1 MKKLIC
7 LLLACILL
15 VGVTACGGNSSNGS
29 ASTSNQGQNNQGTD
43 NQGQDNQGTDKTQIA
58 LLIAAGSD
66 LDDRGFNTDAW
77 RAINQFCDETGMHCG
92 YYMPAESTVEMDMA
106 ACDAAVKAGAE
117 VIIACSSMFQV
128 SLLEMS
134 KTYPDIKFISVEATP
149 QTTDG
154 QVEIRDNVKVINF
167 SAEQSGY
174 MAGYACVKN
183 GYRNLGVLCATALP
197 GIIQYGYGFIAGCD
211 AAATEMSA
219 DDVNLKYMYLP
230 GVLSPDRQTTAASW
244 YQAGTE
250 VIFTVAGP
258 GNLSVF
264 AAAEQNNGL
273 VVGCDSDQGAESD
286 TVILS
291 ALKDLYS
298 VCYSTLV
305 DWNNGEFAGGEV
317 FLLGAAEHA
326 TGLAMASSKLENFS
340 QEDYNTL
347 FDNIATNANGISDS
361 IPNDRT
367 YESPSDIPIQ
377 SITLDYIQ

>member
-1 MKKLIC
+1 MKKL
-7 LLLACILL
+7 LSLILVL
-15 VGVTACGGNSSNGS
+15 VMLVSMTACGGS
-29 ASTSNQGQNNQGTD
+29 AEASEAPDAND
-43 NQGQDNQGTDKTQIA
+43 NAQAAPAESEEIKIA
-58 LLIAAGSD
+58 LLISAGGD
-66 LDDRGFNTDAW
+66 LDDRGFNTAAW
-77 RAINQFCDETGMHCG
+77 KAINQYCDENNMKCG
-92 YYMPAESTVEMDMA
+92 YYMPSESTVEMDMA

-117 VIIACSSMFQV
+117 VVVVCSGMFQV

-134 KTYPDIKFISVEATP
+134 KTYPDVKFLSIEATP

-154 QVEIRDNVKVINF
+154 QIDIRDNVKVINF

-183 GYRNLGVLCATALP
+183 GYKDLGVLCATALP

-211 AAATEMSA
+211 AAATEMNA
-219 DDVNLKYMYLP
+219 DDVTLKYMYLP
-230 GVLSPDRQTTAASW
+230 GALSPERQTTAAAW

-273 VVGCDSDQGAESD
+273 CVGCDSDQGAESD

-291 ALKDLYS
+291 ALKDVYS
-298 VCYSTLV
+298 VCYNTLV
-305 DWNNGEFAGGEV
+305 DWGKGEFAGTEV
-317 FLLGAAEHA
+317 FLLGAKEQA
-326 TGLAMASSKLENFS
+326 TGLAMESSKLENFS
-340 QEDYNTL
+340 QAEYDAL
-347 FDNIATNANGISDS
+347 FQAMSENAGGVYDS

-367 YESPSDIPIQ
+367 HASPTDIPIQ
-377 SITLDYIQ
+377 TITLDYIA

>member
-1 MKKLIC
+1 MKRILSFI
-7 LLLACILL
+7 LASIMAVSLCACSR
-15 VGVTACGGNSSNGS
+15 GSEAVTN
-29 ASTSNQGQNNQGTD
+29 
-43 NQGQDNQGTDKTQIA
+43 QDNESNIVNEETTGDMADNEEVQVA

-77 RAINQFCDETGMHCG
+77 KAITQYCEENNLKCG
-92 YYMPAESTVEMDMA
+92 YYMPSESTVEMDLA
-106 ACDAAVKAGAE
+106 ACDAAVRAGAK
-117 VIIACSSMFQV
+117 VVVACSGMFQV

-134 KTYPDIKFISVEATP
+134 KTYPDVKFLSIEATP
-149 QTTDG
+149 QTAEG
-154 QVEIRDNVKVINF
+154 EVEIRDNVKVINF

-197 GIIQYGYGFIAGCD
+197 GIVQYGYGFIAGCD
-211 AAATEMSA
+211 AAATEISA
-219 DDVNLKYMYLP
+219 DDVVLKYMYLP
-230 GVLSPDRQTTAASW
+230 GALSPERQTTAAAW

-273 VVGCDSDQGAESD
+273 CVGCDSDQAQESD

-298 VCYSTLV
+298 VCYDTLT
-305 DWNNGEFAGGEV
+305 DWGNGSFAGGEA
-317 FLLGAAEHA
+317 FLLGASEHA
-326 TGLAMASSKLENFS
+326 TGLAIGSSKLEAFTEAEYEALYKEMS
-340 QEDYNTL
+340 EDADGKYAL
-347 FDNIATNANGISDS
+347 
-361 IPNDRT
+361 IPNDKT
-367 YESPSDIPIQ
+367 HESPKDIPIQ
-377 SITLDYIQ
+377 TITLDFVE

>member
-1 MKKLIC
+1 MKKL
-7 LLLACILL
+7 LSLILVL
-15 VGVTACGGNSSNGS
+15 VMLVSMTACGGS
-29 ASTSNQGQNNQGTD
+29 AEASEAPAAND
-43 NQGQDNQGTDKTQIA
+43 NAQAAPAESEEIKIA
-58 LLIAAGSD
+58 LLICAGGD
-66 LDDRGFNTDAW
+66 LDDRGFNTAAW
-77 RAINQFCDETGMHCG
+77 KAINQYCDENNMKCG
-92 YYMPAESTVEMDMA
+92 YYMPSESTVEMDMA

-117 VIIACSSMFQV
+117 VVVVCSGMFQV

-134 KTYPDIKFISVEATP
+134 KTYPDVKFLSIEATP

-154 QVEIRDNVKVINF
+154 QIDIRDNVKVINF

-183 GYRNLGVLCATALP
+183 GYKDLGVLCATALP

-211 AAATEMSA
+211 AAATEMNA
-219 DDVNLKYMYLP
+219 DDVTLKYMYLP
-230 GVLSPDRQTTAASW
+230 GALSPDRQTTAAAW

-273 VVGCDSDQGAESD
+273 CVGCDSDQGAESD

-291 ALKDLYS
+291 ALKDVYS
-298 VCYSTLV
+298 VCYNTLV
-305 DWNNGEFAGGEV
+305 DWGKGEFAGTEV
-317 FLLGAAEHA
+317 FLLGAKEQA
-326 TGLAMASSKLENFS
+326 TGLAMESSKLENFS
-340 QEDYNTL
+340 QAEYDAL
-347 FDNIATNANGISDS
+347 FQAMSENAGGVYDS

-367 YESPSDIPIQ
+367 HASPTDIPIQ
-377 SITLDYIQ
+377 TITLDYIA